1 MDVSDRVYTVGPYT
15 ARRHAEVDGPIW
27 TVVDL
32 VQGSSYVGYSR
43 VLMGVI
49 VFYLSL
55 NYSWV
60 SLHELELSWVLRGSM
75 MGILAKVLVRYGG

>member
-1 MDVSDRVYTVGPYT
+1 
-15 ARRHAEVDGPIW
+15 
-27 TVVDL
+27 
-32 VQGSSYVGYSR
+32 
-43 VLMGVI
+43 MGVI